1 MATVI
6 VHLLMFT
13 VMVLLGQALRPTLM
27 AVVTTLQQRI
37 ITTAMEISRVRQSLI
52 AMVAI
57 KQKPHILIST

>member
-1 MATVI
+1 
-6 VHLLMFT
+6 
-13 VMVLLGQALRPTLM
+13 MVLLGQALRPTLM